1 MGGRACDS
9 ARVRTYRHMVAIGAL
24 AVAWSCGLAADV
36 PAATVVSGDRDTN
49 APLVIDPST
58 SPTGESTVQLSLG
71 PVMFIERMPVT
82 KRVDRVTLG
91 DLSLP
96 PGCANVTANAK
107 ISEHQTRDMN
117 TSSAQFYSLS
127 SVPLPASPS
136 KLTWTFSPVTM
147 RKGYG
152 YSFSVSLSGCPQ
164 YRQTTWA
171 HNQSQV
177 NPGLL
182 RCTQGPNVNRM
193 WHEAGQED
201 GQSGCV
207 DPSPSTRKFNSIMP
221 SGWLV
226 SVPAQNGSNVWDVM
240 SFSGQPPVCYTPY
253 YPNKYETYGAE
264 PIAWRTDPFGQT
276 DYTCR
281 WTQFAAFNT
290 PAENLPSDGW
300 YYAQPWMPAPNE
312 GPRDMYLKLE
322 TIDYDALLHRYSPV
336 LRFDS
341 ESNYWNASPE
351 TMVEW
356 SANKLRF
363 QNPVSAPCASFSYF
377 AHPEQGGPDWNM
389 ATLVTPPNAYPGTS
403 CVSTT
408 VDEIDAEGD
417 HKQAAD
423 AFRYSDLDNRAYGR
437 AIHDSAGRLWLQYWL
452 FYYFNEQNFLGVGQH
467 EGDWEMVQYRLK
479 SDLTPDVA
487 TYAQH
492 EDSAA
497 EACLWSQVGRYA
509 LEAGGQVIREAP
521 EVYVA
526 AASQAS
532 YFVPGTHVRA
542 QRPNDSADGNGE
554 VRNTDA
560 GLVPLGETPS
570 WMSWPGHWGDGG
582 PSSPSHQDVRW
593 NDPQAFHDGA
603 STCSNP
609 DGSPRS

>member
-1 MGGRACDS
+1 
-9 ARVRTYRHMVAIGAL
+9 MVAIGAL
-24 AVAWSCGLAADV
+24 AVAWACGLAADV

-58 SPTGESTVQLSLG
+58 SPTGESTVQLAPG

-127 SVPLPASPS
+127 SVSLPASPS

-177 NPGLL
+177 DPGLL

-264 PIAWRTDPFGQT
+264 PIAWRADPFGQT

-300 YYAQPWMPAPNE
+300 YYAQPWLPSPNQA
-312 GPRDMYLKLE
+312 PRDMYLKLE
-322 TIDYDALLHRYSPV
+322 TIDYDALLQAYAPV
-336 LRFDS
+336 LKFD
-341 ESNYWNASPE
+341 
-351 TMVEW
+351 
-356 SANKLRF
+356 
-363 QNPVSAPCASFSYF
+363 QD
-377 AHPEQGGPDWNM
+377 EQFYPQAVGAMTDFYE
-389 ATLVTPPNAYPGTS
+389 TPPSGYAVDNDYVNTLHDQNGDVLAAAGSPGSGGFPPALQLGLLGAGYGSGLGPSSTGDWLDARGS
-403 CVSTT
+403 TPLQYQTDAVSM
-408 VDEIDAEGD
+408 
-417 HKQAAD
+417 
-423 AFRYSDLDNRAYGR
+423 YSLGYDDVTYGR
-437 AIHDSAGRLWLQYWL
+437 VLHDPDDGRLWLQYWF
-452 FYYFNEQNFLGVGQH
+452 FYYFNSYEVSGLGYH
-467 EGDWEMVQYRLK
+467 EGDWEMVQIGLANGGSPELMTFAVHGYAFK
-479 SDLTPDVA
+479 APWSDV
-487 TYAQH
+487 
-492 EDSAA
+492 EKDSV
-497 EACLWSQVGRYA
+497 SG
-509 LEAGGQVIREAP
+509 AP
-521 EVYVA
+521 HVYVA
-526 AASQAS
+526 ARSHAS
-532 YFVPGTHVRA
+532 YPESGTSAIDVPQWVDPTDHHRGDDFA
-542 QRPNDSADGNGE
+542 QRSPVTE
-554 VRNTDA
+554 MTT
-560 GLVPLGETPS
+560 GLAWTEWLG
-570 WMSWPGHWGDGG
+570 
-582 PSSPSHQDVRW
+582 RW
-593 NDPQAFHDGA
+593 GA
-603 STCSNP
+603 STS
-609 DGSPRS
+609 GSFTSPPSPSQQGDRWDAPSAFNAGAREW